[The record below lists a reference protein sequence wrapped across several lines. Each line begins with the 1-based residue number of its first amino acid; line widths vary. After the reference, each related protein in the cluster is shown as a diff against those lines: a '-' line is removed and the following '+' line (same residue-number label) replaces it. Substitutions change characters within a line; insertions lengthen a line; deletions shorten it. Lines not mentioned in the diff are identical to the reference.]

1 MLRSR
6 SAAFGRAVPGRKC
19 SHCSRGSGPARGGGL
34 LSPNGVPSCRPARVL
49 SPTGRCRGLE
59 GVAHGGRSG
68 TDVTH
73 QKMVPPTWDVRGWDL
88 PAELVPPT
96 GDSQVLCPPQ
106 LPRVPPTR
114 GPQGGVRHPLP
125 PGMWGHV
132 AMLTWLLRV
141 PGPQG
146 WQAGGPSGGWPR
158 RKVPG
163 GQGWQAP
170 VLWSRACP
178 GGQGAQSP
186 PVAAQRRQKEATP
199 PSTLVTLTE

>member
-1 MLRSR
+1 MQRLAGQCQGE
-6 SAAFGRAVPGRKC
+6 SAVTVA
-19 SHCSRGSGPARGGGL
+19 
-34 LSPNGVPSCRPARVL
+34 
-49 SPTGRCRGLE
+49 E
-59 GVAHGGRSG
+59 GA
-68 TDVTH
+68 
-73 QKMVPPTWDVRGWDL
+73 DL
-88 PAELVPPT
+88 PGVGDCCHPMGSHRATQPGCCHPQGGAEGWRVSPMEDGQGQMSPIRRWCHPR
-96 GDSQVLCPPQ
+96 GMSEVGISQQSWCHPLGTARCCAPPQ

-114 GPQGGVRHPLP
+114 GAQGGVRHPLP

>member
-1 MLRSR
+1 
-6 SAAFGRAVPGRKC
+6 
-19 SHCSRGSGPARGGGL
+19 
-34 LSPNGVPSCRPARVL
+34 
-49 SPTGRCRGLE
+49 
-59 GVAHGGRSG
+59 
-68 TDVTH
+68 
-73 QKMVPPTWDVRGWDL
+73 
-88 PAELVPPT
+88 
-96 GDSQVLCPPQ
+96 
-106 LPRVPPTR
+106 
-114 GPQGGVRHPLP
+114 
-125 PGMWGHV
+125 
-132 AMLTWLLRV
+132 MLTWLLRV